1 MRETIAICSQKGG
14 VGKTTLA
21 LNLGLALAELGV
33 PVTVMELDPQ
43 GCLAA
48 SLASSGVGQRGLM
61 QFLENRASTELP
73 LISTKVPGF
82 SLLPVGDL
90 PPEGELDFEDLI
102 SEGERLG
109 EVLEQSFSRGS
120 EIVLLDC
127 PSGFGA
133 IVQAALRHAG
143 GALVPIQAEPLSLR
157 GVGRFLLGI
166 EAIQRE
172 SNPALVLL
180 GLVLMML
187 EKQSEASLS
196 VLTSA
201 WGAFDSEAIC
211 ETVIP
216 RRDEFLQAS
225 LLGIPVAFLGRR
237 MHPEGRRFQTLAQE
251 VLDRLEREKKGEED
265 VEQYRTLV

>member
-1 MRETIAICSQKGG
+1 MQETLAVCSQKGG

-33 PVTVMELDPQ
+33 PVTVVEIDPQ
-43 GCLAA
+43 GCLVA
-48 SLASSGVGQRGLM
+48 SLARSGDSGNGLM
-61 QFLENRASTELP
+61 QFLENRAATELP
-73 LISTKVPGF
+73 LLSTKVPGF
-82 SLLPVGDL
+82 NLLPVGDL
-90 PPEGELDFEDLI
+90 PPESELDFEDLI

-109 EVLEQSFSRGS
+109 EILNQTFERGS
-120 EIVLLDC
+120 QIVLLDC

-143 GALVPIQAEPLSLR
+143 GVLVPIQAEPLALR
-157 GVGRFLLGI
+157 GVGRFLRGI

-172 SNPALVLL
+172 SNPSLVLL
-180 GLVLMML
+180 GLVVMML
-187 EKQSEASLS
+187 EKQSEASLA

-201 WGAFDSEAIC
+201 WSAFDSEAIC

-225 LLGIPVAFLGRR
+225 LLGIPVGFLGQHT
-237 MHPEGRRFQTLAQE
+237 HPEGRRFHTLAQE
-251 VLDRLEREKKGEED
+251 VLERLERGKEEGED
-265 VEQYRTLV
+265 AGQYRTLV